1 MTTADWTLPE
11 GFDRRT
17 TPARRDL
24 AAAGLRG
31 VIASAR
37 YTEGRPM
44 RLGCEAVPLRK
55 APDQAVAW
63 DTQVLFGE
71 DVLVFDEAEGWAWVQ
86 LLQDGYVGYLPATS
100 LAPAQTPVTHK
111 ISVPRTFVYPSANM
125 KAPPTMALPLG
136 ARVAIAHD
144 DGTFAQV
151 QGLAQGLSQDLGFI
165 WSRHLCAHDA
175 DENDFVDVARR
186 FLFAPYLWGG
196 KTSLG
201 LDCSGLIQIALQ
213 ACGIPCPRD
222 SDMIG
227 RDVGQPLDRA
237 AALTHPERGDLFFW
251 QGHVGMMSDDKTLL
265 HANGFHMQ
273 VVEEPLAQAV
283 ARIKDNSFGLVTGA
297 RRIKMLPQVA

>member
-1 MTTADWTLPE
+1 LPE

-24 AAAGLRG
+24 AATGLRG

-37 YTEGRPM
+37 YTQGRPM
-44 RLGCEAVPLRK
+44 RLGCEAAPLR
-55 APDQAVAW
+55 ARPDEAAAW

-71 DVLVFDEAEGWAWVQ
+71 DVLVFDEADGWAWVQ
-86 LLQDGYVGYLPATS
+86 LLQDGYVGYLRATV
-100 LAPAQTPVTHK
+100 LVAADTQVTHK
-111 ISVPRTFVYPSANM
+111 VCVPRTFVYPSANM
-125 KAPPTMALPLG
+125 KAPSVMALPLG
-136 ARVAIAHD
+136 ARVTIAHD

-151 QGLAQGLSQDLGFI
+151 QGLAPGLGFI
-165 WSRHLCAHDA
+165 WSRHLCALD
-175 DENDFVDVARR
+175 DDRNDFVAVARQ

-196 KTSLG
+196 KTSEG

-213 ACGIPCPRD
+213 ACGITCPRD

-227 RDVGQPLDRA
+227 RDVGQALDPA
-237 AALTHPERGDLFFW
+237 AALVHPRRGDLFFW
-251 QGHVGMMSDDKTLL
+251 KGHVGMMSDHKTLL

-273 VVEEPLAQAV
+273 VMEEPLAQAV

-297 RRIKMLPQVA
+297 RRITPPSRVA